1 MASKIVFRTLLVAAL
16 LVTAHT
22 IKPFSLNNVALQA
35 LGTARSLS
43 FALPGTAAEN
53 IEHAYY
59 LAQTYG
65 KGLFDD
71 DAASLWAKPN
81 LFQSELVAV
90 ANSVELDGDAEIKDV
105 KSADSSRKP
114 AQKRSVKRIRRDD
127 TRDEESNCSKN
138 SEISHLPQVHTIKA
152 IALTPPPSVLAY
164 QSRLIAAF
172 YSHTNKF
179 PGVTRLKADWVQL
192 KPALLTSSC
201 REAEQVQ
208 IEVTEA
214 PVEVTTGP
222 EEELFFAEPTPA
234 PQVAMPECIR
244 IP

>member
-1 MASKIVFRTLLVAAL
+1 MASKIVIRTLLVAAL

-71 DAASLWAKPN
+71 DAASLWTKQN
-81 LFQSELVAV
+81 LFQPGLVAI

-105 KSADSSRKP
+105 KSADSARKP
-114 AQKRSVKRIRRDD
+114 TQKRSVKRIRRDD

-138 SEISHLPQVHTIKA
+138 IELPQVHTTKA
-152 IALTPPPSVLAY
+152 VALVPPPSVMAY

-172 YSHTNKF
+172 YSHANRL
-179 PGVTRLKADWVQL
+179 PGVTRIKADWVQL
-192 KPALLTSSC
+192 KPVVLTSAC

-208 IEVTEA
+208 VEFVEA
-214 PVEVTTGP
+214 PVENTTGP
-222 EEELFFAEPTPA
+222 EELFFAEPAPA
-234 PQVAMPECIR
+234 PQISMPECIR

>member
-1 MASKIVFRTLLVAAL
+1 MASKIVIRTLLVAAL

-71 DAASLWAKPN
+71 DAASLWTKPN
-81 LFQSELVAV
+81 MFQPGLVAV

-105 KSADSSRKP
+105 KSADSARKP
-114 AQKRSVKRIRRDD
+114 TQKRSVKRIRRDD

-138 SEISHLPQVHTIKA
+138 SELPQVHTIKA
-152 IALTPPPSVLAY
+152 LALVPPRSVLAY
-164 QSRLIAAF
+164 QSRLIAAV
-172 YSHTNKF
+172 YSHANGA
-179 PGVTRLKADWVQL
+179 PGVAKIKADWVQV
-192 KPALLTSSC
+192 KPALMISSC

-214 PVEVTTGP
+214 PFEVTTGP
-222 EEELFFAEPTPA
+222 QEELFFAEPAPA
-234 PQVAMPECIR
+234 PPQVAMPECIR